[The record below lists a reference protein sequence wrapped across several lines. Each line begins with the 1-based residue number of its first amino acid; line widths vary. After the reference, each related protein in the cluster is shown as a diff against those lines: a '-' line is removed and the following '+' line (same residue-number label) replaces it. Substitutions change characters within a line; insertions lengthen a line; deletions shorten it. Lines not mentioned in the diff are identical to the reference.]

1 MCARLKKRVR
11 YSQLKLAAG
20 IIAHFAMWRI
30 KSLVAAIAANG
41 KRCQEIASEARPQ
54 DRLAHRAV
62 AAYQISFIAIC
73 IFRDGVWVDVISAF
87 PAIDT
92 PEASNRDVLAGTEK
106 LARFRILKTSQR
118 IWTLKLS
125 ETLVM

>member
-62 AAYQISFIAIC
+62 AAYQISFIAIRSEEHTSELQSQFHLVC
-73 IFRDGVWVDVISAF
+73 R
-87 PAIDT
+87 
-92 PEASNRDVLAGTEK
+92 LLLEK
-106 LARFRILKTSQR
+106 KKLCRRRYVKHCNNARNRFRAYS
-118 IWTLKLS
+118 
-125 ETLVM
+125 